1 MKTCSI
7 CKKCFRFILV
17 LALVFFFMPVSLIA
31 SDPDENM
38 MLPDTLNTVQF
49 KGKIMDKDTHA
60 PLLFAT
66 ITVEGTNIATV
77 SNSEGNFVL
86 RVPKDLS
93 LKTKINISFLGYK
106 EKAYLL
112 SDLKSEKNKLELESL
127 SFSLGEV
134 DVLPKD
140 IDQLIREVV
149 YNKKQNYMQEPV
161 KMTTFYRE
169 TIKRRRSYVSL
180 AEAVVDV
187 YMQPYNSMKQ
197 DRMKLYKARK
207 DADYKK
213 MDTVTFKLQG
223 GPYST
228 LMLDVM
234 KEPYSI
240 LNVEDIDYYDFT
252 LENITKVNDKL
263 IYIVD
268 FKQKPYIKEP
278 LFYGK
283 LYIDVDSKAVTRAS
297 YSINLEDKKKA
308 AEIFIKRKPSG
319 ADVYPTEA
327 TYLVNYR
334 QLDGKWMYSYSRG
347 QISFKI
353 DWDKKLFNTVYTST
367 IEMALTDWSPA
378 MDKPFKSNEKI
389 KPDIIL
395 QDDIEGF
402 YDPQFWGDYNVIEP
416 ESSIESVIKKIKKR
430 LDRR

>member
-1 MKTCSI
+1 M
-7 CKKCFRFILV
+7 
-17 LALVFFFMPVSLIA
+17 A
-31 SDPDENM
+31 SGPEEDM
-38 MLPDTLNTVQF
+38 VLPDTLNTVQF
-49 KGKIMDKDTHA
+49 KGQIIDKDTHS

-77 SNSEGNFVL
+77 SNSEGDFIL

-93 LKTKINISFLGYK
+93 LDTKIKVSFLGYK
-106 EKAYLL
+106 EKVYSL
-112 SDLKSEKNKLELESL
+112 SSLKAEKNKLELESL

-134 DVLPKD
+134 NVLPKD

-149 YNKKQNYMQEPV
+149 YNKKQNYMQDPV

-187 YMQPYNSMKQ
+187 YMQPYSSLKQ

-252 LENITKVNDKL
+252 LENITKVNEKL

-268 FKQKPYIKEP
+268 FKQKPYIEEP

-283 LYIDVDSKAVTRAS
+283 LYIDVDSKAVTSAA

-308 AEIFIKRKPSG
+308 TEMFIKRKPAG

-327 TYLVNYR
+327 NYLINYR
-334 QLDGKWMYSYSRG
+334 LQNGKWMYSYSRG
-347 QISFKI
+347 QITFKI
-353 DWDKKLFNTVYTST
+353 DWDKKLFNTVYTSI
-367 IEMALTDWSPA
+367 IEMALTDWTPA
-378 MDKPFKSNEKI
+378 KDKPFKSNDKI
-389 KPDIIL
+389 RPDIIL

-402 YDPQFWGDYNVIEP
+402 SDPQFWGDYNVIEP
-416 ESSIESVIKKIKKR
+416 ESSIESVIKKIKR
-430 LDRR
+430 RIDRR